1 MSTPELERVKSFLT
15 ALYNVTRSTAVA
27 RNLDNELIK
36 RLFGD
41 YRKSTDAE
49 QLMTEVR
56 GHVPDEEYLAL
67 AFGRIGIPTAPQ
79 SATSVARPGVEERL
93 ARAGMLLYQEIPPLL
108 ASHNPLNLSLADQ
121 LLPGAELHYVTPHAV
136 KETDVGGTLPP
147 LLDLLVRNGSLT
159 SARASAQLSGSGEL
173 SQRLIDGGLDSE
185 VVFEALAGVHNMSFT
200 LTPGKGT
207 PNLLKREHALR
218 LNLVPLGERGS
229 GLLALTCRPEGR
241 RERAEQSGRAVSWEL
256 TTPAVWKATFD
267 RTYAGKNESA
277 VLERPTTLEEALM
290 RFDKF
295 QEKPVIEQAKAA
307 MRSDAEFMAQ
317 HAKLSP
323 AQQIETYLRNK
334 QVISGEEF
342 AIAVGMLTG
351 RQYIDPRETPPDPA
365 VQHTLPLAT
374 VVQRKVVPFKKEGNK
389 LVVLL
394 IDPRDSRLLDNIR
407 GTIHGDVVPCVA
419 SEQVLNDLIQRTYVL
434 ADTSAR
440 VEAELQTRANAIR
453 SVTPANLILNDDNA
467 IVKAID
473 AIIENA
479 IQQGASDIHFAQTA
493 DRTEVMLRI
502 DGTIRLHNS
511 FPRSSAAPFLARIKI
526 MANLDTSEK
535 RAPQS
540 GRIIIEGKVNLRVE
554 TIPVAIDP
562 RELLEDCV
570 MRLLPRTADI
580 RKLDALSFSPH
591 NLERFI
597 TALQKPYGM
606 FLVTGP
612 TGSGKST
619 TLAAALRHIAVREKN
634 TLTAEDPVE
643 YIVPFTRQV
652 QMNSANNLTF
662 ARALRSFLRLDP
674 DIIMVGE
681 IRDPETA
688 KTAIDAAMTGH
699 MLLSTLHTNDA
710 PGAIPRLGEMGVESF
725 KVGSSLQGVLAQRL
739 VRAVCANCKKSTTY
753 PQVIMDKLGLKS
765 GGYVKGEG
773 CSTCGGSGYKGRIAI
788 HELMEVTPDI
798 TQAIMLGD
806 ETQIRQLARENGML
820 TLREDG
826 LEKARLGFTTVEE
839 ILAVTNA

>member
-1 MSTPELERVKSFLT
+1 MSTPELERAKSFLT
-15 ALYNVTRSTAVA
+15 ALYNVTRSTSAA
-27 RNLDNELIK
+27 RNIDNETVK
-36 RLFGD
+36 RLFAE
-41 YRKSTDAE
+41 YRKTADAKK
-49 QLMTEVR
+49 LMLEVR
-56 GHVPDEEYLAL
+56 EHVPDEEYLAQ
-67 AFGRIGIPTAPQ
+67 AFDRILVPTAPQ
-79 SATSVARPGVEERL
+79 NAASVARSPL
-93 ARAGMLLYQEIPPLL
+93 ADQLQAAGMVLYQEHPPLL
-108 ASHNPLNLSLADQ
+108 ASHNPLEVSRAEQ
-121 LLPGAELHYVTPHAV
+121 LVPGAQLHYLPPTAV
-136 KETDVGGTLPP
+136 KEVEVLGTLPP
-147 LLDLLVRNGSLT
+147 LLESLVRNGALT
-159 SARASAQLSGSGEL
+159 HARANAQLSGSGEL
-173 SQRLIDGGLDSE
+173 WQRLIDGGLESE
-185 VVFEALAGVHNMSFT
+185 VVFEALAAVNNMPFT
-200 LTPGKGT
+200 LKPSKGS
-207 PNLLKREHALR
+207 PNLLKRENALR
-218 LNLVPLGERGS
+218 LNLIPLGERGS
-229 GLLALTCRPEGR
+229 GLLALTCRPDGR
-241 RERAEQSGRAVSWEL
+241 KERAEQAGRAVSWEL
-256 TTPAVWKATFD
+256 TTPEIWKATFD
-267 RTYAGKNESA
+267 RTYGAKVEGA

-295 QEKPVIEQAKAA
+295 QQSPIIEQAKTA
-307 MRSDAEFMAQ
+307 MRADAEFMAQ

-323 AQQIETYLRNK
+323 ALQVETYLRSK
-334 QVISGEEF
+334 HIISGEEF

-365 VQHTLPLAT
+365 VQNTLPLAT
-374 VVQRKVVPFKKEGNK
+374 VVQRKVVPFKKEGSK

-407 GTIHGDVVPCVA
+407 GAIHGDVVPCVA
-419 SEQVLNDLIQRTYVL
+419 AEQVLNDLIQRSYIL
-434 ADTSAR
+434 ADTSAK

-453 SVTPANLILNDDNA
+453 STTPANLIVNDDNA

-493 DRTEVMLRI
+493 ERTEVMLRV

-540 GRIIIEGKVNLRVE
+540 GRIIIENKVNLRVE

-580 RKLDALSFSPH
+580 RKLDALSFSAH

-597 TALQKPYGM
+597 TALKKPYGM

-643 YIVPFTRQV
+643 YIVPYTRQV

-739 VRAVCANCKKSTTY
+739 VRAVCPSCKKPTSY
-753 PQVIMDKLGLKS
+753 PPLIMDKLGLRP
-765 GGYVKGEG
+765 GHYVKGEG
-773 CSTCGGSGYKGRIAI
+773 CSNCGGSGYKGRIAI